1 MKACMVVT
9 NGFEEVETVGTYA
22 ILRRGGVDVQIYS
35 LKGDAAVGRFGL
47 TCADLHSMDAFHPQD
62 FDALILP
69 GGPQYEEL
77 ENSTAVQD
85 LIKTFVEE
93 ERYVCALCASPT
105 ILGRAGY
112 LKGKQYT
119 CFTSMN
125 EDFGGTY
132 VDQYVVRD
140 DKIITGRSAAASID
154 FGFAILEALA
164 GKEKSDQVKR
174 SIYY

>member
-1 MKACMVVT
+1 M
-9 NGFEEVETVGTYA
+9 
-22 ILRRGGVDVQIYS
+22 
-35 LKGDAAVGRFGL
+35 
-47 TCADLHSMDAFHPQD
+47 
-62 FDALILP
+62 
-69 GGPQYEEL
+69 
-77 ENSTAVQD
+77 
-85 LIKTFVEE
+85 
-93 ERYVCALCASPT
+93 
-105 ILGRAGY
+105 
-112 LKGKQYT
+112 KGKQYT